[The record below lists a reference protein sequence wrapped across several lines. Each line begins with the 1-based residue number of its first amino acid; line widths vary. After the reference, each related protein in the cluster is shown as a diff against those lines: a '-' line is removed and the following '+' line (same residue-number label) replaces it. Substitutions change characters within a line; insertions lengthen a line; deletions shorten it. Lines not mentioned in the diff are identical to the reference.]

1 MQLFKVEHQGSP
13 SIEFKKTT
21 IIVTLSKAQTSI
33 GARQSTYTIYVNSY
47 GITLKK
53 YEKRERCEVL
63 F

>member
-1 MQLFKVEHQGSP
+1 M
-13 SIEFKKTT
+13 EFKKTT

-33 GARQSTYTIYVNSY
+33 DARQSTYTIYVNSY